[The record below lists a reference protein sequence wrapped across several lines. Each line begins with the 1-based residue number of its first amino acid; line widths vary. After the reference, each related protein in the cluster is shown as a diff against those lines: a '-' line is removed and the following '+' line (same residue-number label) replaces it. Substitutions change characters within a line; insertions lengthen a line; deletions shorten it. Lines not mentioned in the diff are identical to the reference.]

1 MRAKPIALLTLPI
14 IALAV
19 LAASAV
25 AAKPAKDCVAAE
37 PPATPWEA
45 VAASGEVRARYLD
58 TAWRAVV
65 RGDELTPRTT
75 VETGRKGR
83 LTLTRHAS
91 LLILDPQS
99 RVDLPASVV
108 GGMETS
114 VVQTRGSVLYKVDSR
129 SHPHFEVVTPY
140 LVAGVKGTSFLVT
153 VNDQYTAVTVRHG
166 RVEVSDPLTG
176 ARVTLGPGES
186 VLQQHDERD
195 IDPAGERRA
204 SRNARKEAKRL
215 RRIEQR
221 EAERETARVQPRV
234 DPSDT
239 EDRATPAL
247 AEENDPKASWAADSD
262 ARNDLSAVEEDVLHD
277 ELDSMSKQ
285 LIEEMIR
292 EETRNGALRDPQT
305 DAESLPQSDP
315 GSTPP
320 N

>member
-1 MRAKPIALLTLPI
+1 MRAKPIALVILPI
-14 IALAV
+14 IAIAV

-25 AAKPAKDCVAAE
+25 AAKPAKDCVAVE

-58 TAWRAVV
+58 TVWRAVA

-91 LLILDPQS
+91 LLILDPES
-99 RVDLPASVV
+99 RVELPASVV
-108 GGMETS
+108 GDLETS
-114 VVQTRGSVLYKVDSR
+114 VVQTRGSVLYKVDGR

-153 VNDQYTAVTVRHG
+153 VNDRYTAVTVRHG

-176 ARVTLGPGES
+176 ARMTLGPGES

-195 IDPAGERRA
+195 MDPVGERRA

-221 EAERETARVQPRV
+221 EAERETAGVQPRV

-239 EDRATPAL
+239 DDRATPAL
-247 AEENDPKASWAADSD
+247 AEENDPKASWGADAD
-262 ARNDLSAVEEDVLHD
+262 ARNDLSAVEEDVLRD

-292 EETRNGALRDPQT
+292 EEIRKGAITEPVND
-305 DAESLPQSDP
+305 DASGSTTDP
-315 GSTPP
+315 GTTQPD
-320 N
+320 